1 MHSTFNDFKKK
12 MDITAEK
19 YYDDNLENYNLL
31 NKIDPMTIEQLKKL
45 SIGRLV
51 QLFINTKNKPLKP
64 TIMKTNYEKQATL
77 RIKSEVNGEMKHFD
91 IENFDVVKANQ
102 LYDHKYSLAIYEEIK
117 KGLSNLFGYEI
128 YSLPVCNISESDF
141 KSDQKF
147 RMAGGYADCLG
158 EGNMNNHQVFFDAE
172 LI

>member
-1 MHSTFNDFKKK
+1 MKKTK
-12 MDITAEK
+12 KSNASRRLYK
-19 YYDDNLENYNLL
+19 YLL
-31 NKIDPMTIEQLKKL
+31 SNFGECRFSADRYQACRRDAANRIA
-45 SIGRLV
+45 RLV

>member
-1 MHSTFNDFKKK
+1 MR
-12 MDITAEK
+12 
-19 YYDDNLENYNLL
+19 
-31 NKIDPMTIEQLKKL
+31 KIFVEQIIINQLKIK
-45 SIGRLV
+45 
-51 QLFINTKNKPLKP
+51 F
-64 TIMKTNYEKQATL
+64 MKTL

-102 LYDHKYSLAIYEEIK
+102 LYDHKYSLSLYEEIK
-117 KGLSNLFGYEI
+117 KGLSNLFGYEV

-141 KSDQKF
+141 KSDPKF
-147 RMAGGYADCLG
+147 KMAGGYADCIG